1 MKRINLKICTVNN
14 SAVPAGFELNYRR
27 EYLQLLEVAPDG
39 VTVSEMAKLIRVIDR
54 LKIAED
60 SGSILLEDA
69 DWQTLRERVEA
80 AKFQFVAAEIV
91 ELVENVTNAETVTV

>member
-14 SAVPAGFELNYRR
+14 SAAPAGFELNYKR

-39 VTVSEMAKLIRVIDR
+39 VTVSEMAKMIRVIKR
-54 LKIAED
+54 LKEAPD

-69 DWQTLRERVEA
+69 DWQTLRERVES

-91 ELVENVTNAETVTV
+91 ELVENVTNAETAKV